1 MMIPAILLKGAEPVI
16 GVRSVAASRTDGLRL
31 LPQLDPGEILSAR
44 VDAKLPDG
52 SYKVLV
58 AGQELRL
65 SVPSYVAP
73 GDALELAF
81 VTREPS
87 PTFKLQSV
95 LPQGAAEAPSL
106 STAGR
111 LVAAA
116 MLQPGATPMPTTAAV
131 SGPLLSA
138 APADGAR
145 LSGQLAHTLSTSGLF
160 YESHQAQWVAGTR
173 DLPQIMQ
180 EPQARLARSAQ
191 ADTQTGVQ
199 TGTQAIAPQAL
210 PLVQM
215 QLATLDTSVVMM
227 QLEIWPKQWMQWTV
241 EERPPDT
248 QANTQGEGA
257 AQADWNS
264 RLRLVLPRLGEL
276 NAMLSFGAG
285 GIMIRIEADKAAS
298 AELLQANGA
307 SLQEALTAAGLP
319 SARISIARHAQT

>member
-1 MMIPAILLKGAEPVI
+1 MIPAILLKGTEPVI
-16 GVRSVAASRTDGLRL
+16 GTRSVAAGRTDALRL

-58 AGQELRL
+58 AGQELRMSL
-65 SVPSYVAP
+65 PTFVAP
-73 GDALELAF
+73 GDTLELAF

-87 PTFKLQSV
+87 PTFQLRSV

-116 MLQPGATPMPTTAAV
+116 MLQAGAAPMPTTAAV
-131 SGPLLSA
+131 PGPLLSA

-145 LSGQLAHTLSTSGLF
+145 LSGQLAQTLSTSGLF

-173 DLPQIMQ
+173 DLPQLMQ
-180 EPQARLARSAQ
+180 EPQARLVRSAQ
-191 ADTQTGVQ
+191 ADAQTGV
-199 TGTQAIAPQAL
+199 QAIAPQAL

-227 QLEIWPKQWMQWTV
+227 QLEIWPRQWMQWTV
-241 EERPPDT
+241 EEQPTD
-248 QANTQGEGA
+248 ANAQDEGA
-257 AQADWNS
+257 PQPDWNT

-285 GIMIRIEADKAAS
+285 GVMIRVEADKAAS
-298 AELLQANGA
+298 AELLQTNGA

>member
-1 MMIPAILLKGAEPVI
+1 MMIPAILLKSTEPLI
-16 GVRSVAASRTDGLRL
+16 GVRSTAVRTDALRL

-52 SYKVLV
+52 SYKLLL
-58 AGQELRL
+58 AGQEMRMSL
-65 SVPSYVAP
+65 PSFIAP
-73 GDALELAF
+73 GDTLELAF

-87 PTFKLQSV
+87 PTFQLQSV

-116 MLQPGATPMPTTAAV
+116 MLQAGEAPMPTTAAV
-131 SGPLLSA
+131 SGPLLST

-180 EPQARLARSAQ
+180 EPQARLVRAAQ
-191 ADTQTGVQ
+191 SDTQTAG
-199 TGTQAIAPQAL
+199 QAIAPQAL

-215 QLATLDTSVVMM
+215 QLAALDTSVVMM

-241 EERPPDT
+241 EERPADD
-248 QANTQGEGA
+248 QANAQAEGA
-257 AQADWNS
+257 SLPDWNT

-276 NAMLSFGAG
+276 NAMLSFGVG
-285 GIMIRIEADKAAS
+285 GIMIRVEADKAAS

-307 SLQEALTAAGLP
+307 ALQEALTAAGLP
-319 SARISIARHAQT
+319 SARIAITRHAQT

>member
-1 MMIPAILLKGAEPVI
+1 MMIPAILLKGTEPVI
-16 GVRSVAASRTDGLRL
+16 GTRSVAAGRTDALRL

-58 AGQELRL
+58 AGQELRMSL
-65 SVPSYVAP
+65 PTFVAP
-73 GDALELAF
+73 GDTLELAF

-87 PTFKLQSV
+87 PTFQLRSV

-116 MLQPGATPMPTTAAV
+116 MLQAGAAPMPTTAAV
-131 SGPLLSA
+131 PGPLLSA

-145 LSGQLAHTLSTSGLF
+145 LSGQLAQTLSTSGLF

-173 DLPQIMQ
+173 DLPQLMQ
-180 EPQARLARSAQ
+180 EPQARLLRSAPS
-191 ADTQTGVQ
+191 DTQAS
-199 TGTQAIAPQAL
+199 TQAIAPQAL

-227 QLEIWPKQWMQWTV
+227 QLEIWPRQWMQWTV
-241 EERPPDT
+241 EEQPTD
-248 QANTQGEGA
+248 ANAQDEGA
-257 AQADWNS
+257 PQPDWNT

-285 GIMIRIEADKAAS
+285 GVMIRVEADKAAS
-298 AELLQANGA
+298 AELLQTNGA
-307 SLQEALTAAGLP
+307 SLQEALSAAGLP
-319 SARISIARHAQT
+319 SARISITRHAQT

>member
-1 MMIPAILLKGAEPVI
+1 MMIPAILLKSTEPLI
-16 GVRSVAASRTDGLRL
+16 GVRSTAVRTDALRL

-52 SYKVLV
+52 SYKLLL
-58 AGQELRL
+58 AGQEMRMSL
-65 SVPSYVAP
+65 PSFIAP
-73 GDALELAF
+73 GDTLELAF

-87 PTFKLQSV
+87 PTFQLQSV

-116 MLQPGATPMPTTAAV
+116 MLQAGEAPMPTTAAV
-131 SGPLLSA
+131 SGPLLST

-180 EPQARLARSAQ
+180 EPQARLVRAAQ
-191 ADTQTGVQ
+191 SDTQTAV
-199 TGTQAIAPQAL
+199 QAIAPQAL

-215 QLATLDTSVVMM
+215 QLAALDTSVVMM

-241 EERPPDT
+241 EERPADD
-248 QANTQGEGA
+248 QANAQAEGA
-257 AQADWNS
+257 SLPDWNT

-276 NAMLSFGAG
+276 NAMLSFGVG
-285 GIMIRIEADKAAS
+285 GIMIRVEADKAAS

-307 SLQEALTAAGLP
+307 ALQEALTAAGLP
-319 SARISIARHAQT
+319 SARIAITRHAQT

>member
-1 MMIPAILLKGAEPVI
+1 MIPAILLKGTEPVI
-16 GVRSVAASRTDGLRL
+16 GTRSVAAGRTDALRL

-58 AGQELRL
+58 AGQELRMSL
-65 SVPSYVAP
+65 PTFVAP
-73 GDALELAF
+73 GDTLELAF

-87 PTFKLQSV
+87 PTFQLRSV

-116 MLQPGATPMPTTAAV
+116 MLQAGAAPMPTTAAV
-131 SGPLLSA
+131 PGPLLSA

-145 LSGQLAHTLSTSGLF
+145 LSGQLAQTLSTSGLF

-173 DLPQIMQ
+173 DLPQLMQ
-180 EPQARLARSAQ
+180 EPQARLLRSAPS
-191 ADTQTGVQ
+191 DTQAS
-199 TGTQAIAPQAL
+199 TQAIAPQAL

-227 QLEIWPKQWMQWTV
+227 QLEIWPRQWMQWTV
-241 EERPPDT
+241 EEQPTD
-248 QANTQGEGA
+248 ANAQDEGA
-257 AQADWNS
+257 PQPDWNT

-285 GIMIRIEADKAAS
+285 GVMIRVEADKAAS
-298 AELLQANGA
+298 AELLQTNGA
-307 SLQEALTAAGLP
+307 SLQEALSAAGLP
-319 SARISIARHAQT
+319 SARISITRHAQT

>member
-1 MMIPAILLKGAEPVI
+1 MMIPAILLKGSEPVI
-16 GVRSVAASRTDGLRL
+16 GTRSVAAGRSDALRL

-58 AGQELRL
+58 AGQELRMSL
-65 SVPSYVAP
+65 PTFVAA
-73 GDALELAF
+73 GDTLELAF

-87 PTFKLQSV
+87 PTFQLQSIAQ
-95 LPQGAAEAPSL
+95 QGSAEAPTL

-116 MLQPGATPMPTTAAV
+116 MLQAGEAPMPTTAAV
-131 SGPLLSA
+131 SGPLLST
-138 APADGAR
+138 APADGSR
-145 LSGQLAHTLSTSGLF
+145 LSGQLAQTLSTSGLF
-160 YESHQAQWVAGTR
+160 YESHQAQWLAGTR

-180 EPQARLARSAQ
+180 EPQARMVRAAQ
-191 ADTQTGVQ
+191 ADTQTAM
-199 TGTQAIAPQAL
+199 QAIAPQAL

-241 EERPPDT
+241 EERPADT
-248 QANTQGEGA
+248 QANAQTEGA
-257 AQADWNS
+257 PQADWNT

-285 GIMIRIEADKAAS
+285 GIMIRVEADKAAS
-298 AELLQANGA
+298 AELLQENGA

-319 SARISIARHAQT
+319 SARIAITRHAQT

>member
-1 MMIPAILLKGAEPVI
+1 MIPAILLKGTEPVI
-16 GVRSVAASRTDGLRL
+16 GTRSVAAGRTDALRL

-58 AGQELRL
+58 AGQELRMSL
-65 SVPSYVAP
+65 PTFVAP
-73 GDALELAF
+73 GDTLELAF

-87 PTFKLQSV
+87 PTFQLRSV

-116 MLQPGATPMPTTAAV
+116 MLQAGAAPMPTTAAV
-131 SGPLLSA
+131 PGPLLSA

-145 LSGQLAHTLSTSGLF
+145 LSGQLAQTLSTSGLF

-173 DLPQIMQ
+173 DLPQLMQ
-180 EPQARLARSAQ
+180 EPQARLLRSAPS
-191 ADTQTGVQ
+191 DTQAS
-199 TGTQAIAPQAL
+199 TQAIAPQAL

-227 QLEIWPKQWMQWTV
+227 QLEIWPRQWMQWTV
-241 EERPPDT
+241 EEQPTD
-248 QANTQGEGA
+248 ANAQDEGA
-257 AQADWNS
+257 PQPDWNT

-285 GIMIRIEADKAAS
+285 GIMIRVEADKAAS
-298 AELLQANGA
+298 AELLQSNGA
-307 SLQEALTAAGLP
+307 SLQEALAAAGLP
-319 SARISIARHAQT
+319 SARISITRHAQT

>member
-1 MMIPAILLKGAEPVI
+1 MMIPAILLKGSEPVI
-16 GVRSVAASRTDGLRL
+16 GTRSVAAGRSDALRL

-58 AGQELRL
+58 AGQELRMSL
-65 SVPSYVAP
+65 PTFVAA
-73 GDALELAF
+73 GDTLELAF

-87 PTFKLQSV
+87 PTFQLQSIAQ
-95 LPQGAAEAPSL
+95 QGSAEAPTL
-106 STAGR
+106 SMAGR

-116 MLQPGATPMPTTAAV
+116 MLQAGEAPMPTTAAV
-131 SGPLLSA
+131 SGPLLST
-138 APADGAR
+138 APADGSR
-145 LSGQLAHTLSTSGLF
+145 LSGQLAQTLSTSGLF
-160 YESHQAQWVAGTR
+160 YESHQAQWLAGTR

-180 EPQARLARSAQ
+180 EPQARMVRPAQ
-191 ADTQTGVQ
+191 ADTQTAM
-199 TGTQAIAPQAL
+199 QAIAPQAL

-241 EERPPDT
+241 EERPADT
-248 QANTQGEGA
+248 QANAQTEGA
-257 AQADWNS
+257 AQADWNT

-285 GIMIRIEADKAAS
+285 GIMIRVEADKAAS
-298 AELLQANGA
+298 AELLQENGA

-319 SARISIARHAQT
+319 SARIAITRHAQT

>member
-1 MMIPAILLKGAEPVI
+1 MMIPAILLKGTEPVI
-16 GVRSVAASRTDGLRL
+16 GTRSVAAGRTDALRL

-58 AGQELRL
+58 AGQELRMSL
-65 SVPSYVAP
+65 PTFVAP
-73 GDALELAF
+73 GDTLELAF

-87 PTFKLQSV
+87 PTFQLRSV

-116 MLQPGATPMPTTAAV
+116 MLQAGATPMPTTAAV

-138 APADGAR
+138 APADGTR
-145 LSGQLAHTLSTSGLF
+145 LSGQLAQTLSTSGLF

-173 DLPQIMQ
+173 DLPQLMQ
-180 EPQARLARSAQ
+180 EPQARLLRSAPS
-191 ADTQTGVQ
+191 DTQAS
-199 TGTQAIAPQAL
+199 TQAIAPQAL

-241 EERPPDT
+241 EEQPADT
-248 QANTQGEGA
+248 QAN
-257 AQADWNS
+257 AQDEDAPPADWNS

-285 GIMIRIEADKAAS
+285 GIMIRVEADKAAS

-319 SARISIARHAQT
+319 SARIAIARHAQT

>member
-1 MMIPAILLKGAEPVI
+1 MMIPAILLKSTEPLI
-16 GVRSVAASRTDGLRL
+16 GVRSTAVRTDALRL

-52 SYKVLV
+52 SYKLLL
-58 AGQELRL
+58 AGQEMRMSL
-65 SVPSYVAP
+65 PSFIAP
-73 GDALELAF
+73 GDTLELAF

-87 PTFKLQSV
+87 PTFQLQSV

-116 MLQPGATPMPTTAAV
+116 MLQAGEAPMPTTAAV
-131 SGPLLSA
+131 SGPLLST

-180 EPQARLARSAQ
+180 EPQARLVRAAQ
-191 ADTQTGVQ
+191 SDTQTAG
-199 TGTQAIAPQAL
+199 QAIAPQAL

-215 QLATLDTSVVMM
+215 QLAALDTSVVMM

-241 EERPPDT
+241 EERPADD
-248 QANTQGEGA
+248 QANAQAEGA
-257 AQADWNS
+257 SLPDWNT

-276 NAMLSFGAG
+276 NAMLSFGVG
-285 GIMIRIEADKAAS
+285 GIMIRVEADKAAS

>member
-1 MMIPAILLKGAEPVI
+1 MMIPAILLKSTEPLI
-16 GVRSVAASRTDGLRL
+16 GVRSTAVRTDALRL

-44 VDAKLPDG
+44 VDAKMPDG
-52 SYKVLV
+52 SYKLLL
-58 AGQELRL
+58 AGQEMRMSL
-65 SVPSYVAP
+65 PSFIAP
-73 GDALELAF
+73 GDTLELAF

-87 PTFKLQSV
+87 PTFQLQGV

-116 MLQPGATPMPTTAAV
+116 MLQAGEAPMPTTAAV
-131 SGPLLSA
+131 SGPLLST

-160 YESHQAQWVAGTR
+160 YESHQAQWVAGAR

-180 EPQARLARSAQ
+180 EPQARLVRAAQ
-191 ADTQTGVQ
+191 SDTQTAV
-199 TGTQAIAPQAL
+199 QAIAPQAL

-215 QLATLDTSVVMM
+215 QLAALDTSVVMM

-241 EERPPDT
+241 EERPADD
-248 QANTQGEGA
+248 QANAQAEGA
-257 AQADWNS
+257 SLPDWNT

-276 NAMLSFGAG
+276 NAMLSFGVG
-285 GIMIRIEADKAAS
+285 GIMIRVEADKAAS

-307 SLQEALTAAGLP
+307 ALQEALTAAGLP
-319 SARISIARHAQT
+319 SARIAITRHAQT